1 MTDFT
6 RKRGRKPTPKDQ
18 LWERLDKSSACWT
31 WTGKRYPTGYGR
43 FGKHYAHRVAYE
55 LAYGPIPEG
64 MHVCHSCDN
73 PPCCNPAHLWIGTPK
88 DNMQDRERKGRGKTK
103 GQPASRATFTR
114 AACSLGRICTVLN
127 SASSSDIVR
136 QIRNCSAEAAMKAI
150 KDLADPE
157 SDEATQK
164 RAARGAM
171 RHRAAEGAYGQ
182 VTSRRRLGSIDDG
195 GAPHCGGGGG
205 VWGTSIW
212 AAA

>member
-103 GQPASRATFTR
+103 GQPRKPRYIHKGRHVPSEEYALFSTR
-114 AACSLGRICTVLN
+114 HIITP
-127 SASSSDIVR
+127 DIVR
-136 QIRNCSAEAAMKAI
+136 QIRKHAEEKHIQGRNWQGCTACR
-150 KDLADPE
+150 
-157 SDEATQK
+157 T
-164 RAARGAM
+164 
-171 RHRAAEGAYGQ
+171 
-182 VTSRRRLGSIDDG
+182 RLSQ
-195 GAPHCGGGGG
+195 
-205 VWGTSIW
+205 
-212 AAA
+212 